1 MRKSNQIADG
11 KIIYGHNLI
20 RKKMGESQFC
30 FGKRT
35 FSKWISFWVD
45 TYLISA
51 IFPLHISLS
60 QRSHSQHLCYL
71 AGFVQRKHAVGSMV
85 SSWNWLNGQFLKTF
99 AVGAF
104 VEHHP
109 VIGGVRK
116 WGASGDLTSLPPEF
130 FFIMNVHKTK
140 ILPLDIRPDVQF
152 IQNSAAKTNLE
163 KRREFQ
169 KQLGNTSFNTQKFPA
184 FVHFAEN
191 VSHFAWWAILR
202 FFITIHYVGVS
213 SFPDSL
219 YDPSMQQWLASI
231 FGLINFPMAC
241 KTFSRFWST
250 LVRC

>member
-1 MRKSNQIADG
+1 MNQIADG

-20 RKKMGESQFC
+20 RKKWERANSVLVRGHSLNGFPSGLTLILSRPYFRC
-30 FGKRT
+30 T
-35 FSKWISFWVD
+35 FPCHKG
-45 TYLISA
+45 
-51 IFPLHISLS
+51 HIPNK
-60 QRSHSQHLCYL
+60 QGNLCYL

-85 SSWNWLNGQFLKTF
+85 SSLNWLNGQFLKTF

-116 WGASGDLTSLPPEF
+116 WGASGDLTSLPPEVF
-130 FFIMNVHKTK
+130 HIKNGHKTK
-140 ILPLDIRPDVQF
+140 ILPLDIRLDVQF
-152 IQNSAAKTNLE
+152 IQKSAVKTNLE

-202 FFITIHYVGVS
+202 FFYNNTL
-213 SFPDSL
+213 D
-219 YDPSMQQWLASI
+219 WSI
-231 FGLINFPMAC
+231 FFSWFSVWSINATMIGIH
-241 KTFSRFWST
+241 FWPH
-250 LVRC
+250 